1 MFCQNPTESGQAW
14 LSVQRSPPR
23 PAHWSAAAV
32 KLVAWRLLYARRQTP
47 LTRGPGQPESG
58 VAWAPGDPGGP
69 GGPACP
75 GVPAGPVGVPISCSL
90 PLQASRRAIT
100 AFFRWQK
107 KTAASA
113 AAGTAS
119 KAAAASPN
127 PFAPHRATFASSS
140 PPSSPD
146 VAGNLA
152 TSDRGPSPALVAS
165 FVAEKWLG

>member
-32 KLVAWRLLYARRQTP
+32 KLVAWRLLYPRRQTP

-75 GVPAGPVGVPISCSL
+75 GGTRRSRWRTDQLLLALAGV
-90 PLQASRRAIT
+90 QAGDHRL
-100 AFFRWQK
+100 FRWQK
-107 KTAASA
+107 TTAASA

-127 PFAPHRATFASSS
+127 PFAPA
-140 PPSSPD
+140 PSD
-146 VAGNLA
+146 IRLIL
-152 TSDRGPSPALVAS
+152 PSILPRRCRES
-165 FVAEKWLG
+165 RYE